1 MKKIWKNKILRTVI
15 YAVILFVLVTFIT
28 LTKLNILY
36 NVIVPALTIYVF
48 VTEGIRVIT
57 RILKL

>member
-15 YAVILFVLVTFIT
+15 YAAILFALVTFIT
-28 LTKLNILY
+28 LAKLNILY